1 MLWLILSGLFLI
13 VVLIFAVREMFAWN
27 RSFKRLRELNNTLD
41 RTPDVLRVLWER
53 SQASES
59 VSLKL
64 LSRIQ
69 KIEHK
74 LDKLE
79 KPKGLPQ

>member
-1 MLWLILSGLFLI
+1 MT
-13 VVLIFAVREMFAWN
+13 V
-27 RSFKRLRELNNTLD
+27 KRFFELCFHMWFPNKALEKLKATPD
-41 RTPDVLRVLWER
+41 RTPDVLRLLWQR
-53 SQASES
+53 SQGSES

-79 KPKGLPQ
+79 KGE

>member
-27 RSFKRLRELNNTLD
+27 HSFKRFKEMQEIPD
-41 RTPDVLRVLWER
+41 RTPDVLRLLWQR

-69 KIEHK
+69 QIEHK
-74 LDKLE
+74 LDKL
-79 KPKGLPQ
+79 KGVTQ